1 MAELKVKDLKNI
13 LNKLDD
19 EQIIYAE
26 GGFGRS
32 DIHVI
37 YGVQKLENG
46 TIMLCLDGHCAE
58 EDRDNTGFDYE
69 LRHEFIEV

>member
-1 MAELKVKDLKNI
+1 MAELRVKDLKNI

-19 EQIIYAE
+19 NQIVYAE

-37 YGVQKLENG
+37 YAVQKLENG
-46 TIMLCLDGHCAE
+46 VIMICLDGHCSE
-58 EDRDNTGFDYE
+58 EDRKGTEFDYDIPYE
-69 LRHEFIEV
+69 YIEE

>member
-19 EQIIYAE
+19 NQIVYAE

-32 DIHVI
+32 DIHIV
-37 YGVQKLENG
+37 YAVKKLENG
-46 TIMLCLDGHCAE
+46 NIILCLDGHYSE

-69 LRHEFIEV
+69 LKHEYIEV